1 VVRGPIAVRDYSVL
15 FYAECKLFPGP
26 ALAKICLE
34 PQTHAPD
41 GGAAQRQYDALVRVH
56 RAMKAVRE
64 FSVPQP
70 YLILPELALLAME
83 WIPGVNLGKTLFS
96 WRSRADEARAYVAR
110 SAGWLR
116 AFHACGRL
124 PAGRLDVE
132 TRIPILEDIARR
144 AVPDDAFRVGVE
156 QLRRSAHAAGIVEL
170 SRAWIHGDF
179 SPDNVIL
186 SGSRT
191 IGIDIH
197 IQHQNTVVYDLAPF
211 LNHLALGLY
220 EPAGWLLARAHDE
233 LRKTFLATYFEG
245 EQNGVDAPLAWVQLY
260 MALQQW
266 RSARQRAGHP
276 LRRRFLDFEYRQL
289 TSYLARRLAQ

>member
-1 VVRGPIAVRDYSVL
+1 VRGPIAVRDYSVL

-34 PQTHAPD
+34 PQTHEPD
-41 GGAAQRQYDALVRVH
+41 SGAAQRQYDALGRVH
-56 RAMKAVRE
+56 RAMKGVPE

-83 WIPGVNLGKTLFS
+83 WIPGVNLGKALFS
-96 WRSRADEARAYVAR
+96 WRSSAEEAKAYMAR

-124 PAGRLDVE
+124 SAGRLDVE
-132 TRIPILEDIARR
+132 TRMPILEDIAGR
-144 AVPDDAFRVGVE
+144 AVPDDAFHTGVE
-156 QLRRSAHAAGIVEL
+156 QLRRTASAAGIVEL
-170 SRAWIHGDF
+170 PRAWIHADF
-179 SPDNVIL
+179 TPDNVIL
-186 SGSRT
+186 SGTRT
-191 IGIDIH
+191 IGIDVH

-220 EPAGWLLARAHDE
+220 EPAGWLLARSHDE
-233 LRKTFLATYFEG
+233 LRKTFLAAYFEG
-245 EQNGVDAPLAWVQLY
+245 EQDSVDAPLAWVQLY

-266 RSARQRAGHP
+266 RSARQHAGHA

-289 TSYLARRLAQ
+289 TSDLVRRLVV